1 MSGKVLR
8 GVGLALIALPE
19 PITTP
24 IGLGIL
30 AASWAISR
38 HEESRKKARLKYI
51 LKDYFHSYRPF
62 GLGMNVDA
70 PAPHVVSHRERQPLF
85 HSDRL
90 PGSDRLTGL
99 GDTAVI
105 YRKDCPEAKVVH
117 HTFDR
122 GSVAKRFDAGGT
134 RRGFEGYWGK
144 QTKLDIAA
152 IRNSLKMAPSLCLS

>member
-1 MSGKVLR
+1 MSRKVLR

-51 LKDYFHSYRPF
+51 LKDYLHSYRPF

-70 PAPHVVSHRERQPLF
+70 PVPRVVSHRERQPLF
-85 HSDRL
+85 HSDQL
-90 PGSDRLTGL
+90 PGLKG
-99 GDTAVI
+99 TAVI
-105 YRKDCPEAKVVH
+105 YRKESSEAKVVL

-122 GSVAKRFDAGGT
+122 GSVARRFDSGGT
-134 RRGFEGYWGK
+134 RRGFEGYWGR

-152 IRNSLKMAPSLCLS
+152 IRNCLKMAPCLS